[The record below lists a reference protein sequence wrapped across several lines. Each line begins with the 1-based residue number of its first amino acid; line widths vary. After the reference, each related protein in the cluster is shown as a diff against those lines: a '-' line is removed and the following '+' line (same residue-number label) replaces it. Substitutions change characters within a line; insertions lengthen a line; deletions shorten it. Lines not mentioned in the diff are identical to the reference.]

1 MYETN
6 RDYAPPAA
14 PGVQAP
20 FRSSGCYVN
29 IALVALFLMVTLSLA
44 LNFALI
50 VTLLRVRSAALGALD
65 QTIAI
70 TNGLGNEAF
79 SIPVHIDQNVPVS
92 VSVPFAYQDT
102 IVTNTT
108 IPISVVVTTPI
119 DLAGQKIEVTIPIKT
134 TVPVKLQVPIA
145 VNKTIDVN
153 TNVPVKLDANV
164 QVRLADT
171 PLPGYLARLRAAIES
186 MR

>member
-1 MYETN
+1 
-6 RDYAPPAA
+6 
-14 PGVQAP
+14 
-20 FRSSGCYVN
+20 
-29 IALVALFLMVTLSLA
+29 MVTVSLA

-50 VTLLRVRSAALGALD
+50 ISLLQARSAALSALD

-102 IVTNTT
+102 IVADTN
-108 IPISVVVTTPI
+108 IPSSVVVTTPI
-119 DLAGQKIEVTIPIKT
+119 DLAGQKIEITIPIKT
-134 TVPVKLQVPIA
+134 TVPVKLQVPVS

-153 TNVPVKLDANV
+153 TSVPVKLDANV

-171 PLPGYLARLRAAIES
+171 PLPAYLARLRAAIES